1 MANELPTKHNDFEN
15 IGLAPEVKALP
26 SIELKAEEA
35 TVLDPKLLPTQL
47 IDLFSVNSEV
57 LNTLCKEI
65 GVRSLKIIA
74 NDPEFHNQFEVKDG
88 DIVISLN
95 KDEILSE
102 LSDAPEDNLQIED
115 WIDYLNESIKETLG
129 EVATENLL
137 QLRQDLLAIQYLCF
151 LYFVIFNKTPQISTL
166 AEMFALTGALYTCLC
181 NDTKRLSETFSA
193 CNIFGFKLDRYI
205 RFKIKSQI
213 FNPISQKVQETA

>member
-151 LYFVIFNKTPQISTL
+151 LYFVIFNKTPQTSTL

-181 NDTKRLSETFSA
+181 NDTKRLCETFSA

-205 RFKIKSQI
+205 RFKIKSQV

>member
-151 LYFVIFNKTPQISTL
+151 LYFVIFNKTPQTSTL